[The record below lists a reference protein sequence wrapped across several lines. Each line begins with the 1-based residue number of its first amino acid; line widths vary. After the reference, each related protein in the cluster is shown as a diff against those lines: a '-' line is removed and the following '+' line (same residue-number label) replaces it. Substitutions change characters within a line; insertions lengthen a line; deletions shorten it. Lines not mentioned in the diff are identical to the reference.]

1 MDIKNILEKK
11 FNIEIN
17 SLDLIGEGYDSKAYL
32 VNGEYIFKVKY
43 SANKK
48 KVMRKKSQYMIF

>member
-17 SLDLIGEGYDSKAYL
+17 SLDLIGEGYDS
-32 VNGEYIFKVKY
+32 
-43 SANKK
+43 NKN
-48 KVMRKKSQYMIF
+48 